1 MKRKIKVLEVNKLY
15 TPQIGG
21 IETIVQNIAENL
33 KHRANIKVL
42 VCQPKGKTVKEWVNG
57 VFVIRC
63 ASFGTVFSMPLSL
76 CFFSYFRKLSKT
88 ADLIHIHVPF
98 PLADL
103 ACLLSGYQGKVVV
116 SWHSDIVRQKKIL
129 LVYKPLLNWLIRRAD
144 CIVAATQEHIDSSP
158 FIRPYAEKCRI
169 IPYGLNIEEY
179 RIKGT
184 VLTDRLNR
192 KTYVKAL
199 FVGRLVYYKGIG
211 VLLQAMKR
219 VKGCELF
226 LVGSGKKEKDWKE
239 SAKEIKDRVHFLG
252 ALSSEDLKKAFSDCD
267 FLVLPSVEKSESF
280 GIVQLEAMVYGKPVI
295 NTALPTGVPSVSL
308 DGITGITV
316 KAGNEEELAKAM
328 QCLVDQKELREQ
340 YGANAKK
347 RVENHFNNQMIM
359 KQMLELYQSFSEKEK
374 REGKE
379 D

>member
-1 MKRKIKVLEVNKLY
+1 MKRKIKILEVNKLY

-33 KHRANIKVL
+33 KHQANIKVL
-42 VCQPKGKTVKEWVNG
+42 VCQPKGKTVKEWVDG

-76 CFFSYFRKLSKT
+76 CFFPYFRKLSKT

-103 ACLLSGYQGKVVV
+103 ACLLSGYQGKVII

-144 CIVAATQEHIDSSP
+144 CIVAATQEQIDSSP

-169 IPYGLNIEEY
+169 IPYGLNLEEY

-184 VLTDRLNR
+184 ILTDRLNH

-219 VKGCELF
+219 VEGCELF
-226 LVGSGKKEKDWKE
+226 LVGSGKKEKDWKA

-280 GIVQLEAMVYGKPVI
+280 GIVQLEAMAYGKPVI

-316 KAGNEEELAKAM
+316 KAGSEKELAEAM
-328 QCLVDQKELREQ
+328 QRLTDQKELREQ
-340 YGANAKK
+340 YGANARK

-359 KQMLELYQSFSEKEK
+359 KQMLELYQSFTEKEK

-379 D
+379 A